1 MRFLFDNNLAPY
13 LAKAIA
19 ALCEPEDVQVVHLRD
34 RFTENTPDVEWIEA
48 LSMDAD
54 WVGVAINRF
63 KKTPFERE
71 ALRRSG
77 LTAFILVKGWG
88 NQKYWDQ
95 AAQLVRWWPRIMEQA
110 ELVQPG
116 AIFEVPWKFSGKG
129 RFRQS

>member
-1 MRFLFDNNLAPY
+1 MKSFFDNNLAPS

-19 ALCEPEDVQVVHLRD
+19 ALCQPEDVEVVHLRN
-34 RFTENTPDVEWIEA
+34 RFAENTSDVEWIEA
-48 LSMDAD
+48 LSREPD
-54 WVGVAINRF
+54 WAVISIDRF
-63 KKTPFERE
+63 KKTPLEKE

-116 AIFEVPWKFSGKG
+116 AVFEVPWKFSGKG